1 MKLEWK
7 LVLSGRQRGTGLK
20 KRYVEGGTMPPAV
33 NWSHIY
39 CAVGTPP
46 FKATKWYFCEPTV
59 PNVPLGWD
67 VIDGDHSMLPEM
79 GGTGIAKR
87 PANNRVSRQPAG
99 AVAGLAGISALGNGG
114 ISASVASAVA
124 TEVEDQMHDSP
135 TGTQAAAP
143 FSIWGIEFKKV
154 LPAIVIGVTTS
165 VISQLILDEVR
176 ASRQA
181 GRDSKRVL
189 A

>member
-1 MKLEWK
+1 
-7 LVLSGRQRGTGLK
+7 
-20 KRYVEGGTMPPAV
+20 
-33 NWSHIY
+33 
-39 CAVGTPP
+39 VGTPP

-59 PNVPLGWD
+59 QNVPLGWD

-79 GGTGIAKR
+79 GGTGITKR
-87 PANNRVSRQPAG
+87 PANNRVTRQPGG
-99 AVAGLAGISALGNGG
+99 AVAGLAGIAAFGNG

-124 TEVEDQMHDSP
+124 TEVEDQMHDAP
-135 TGTQAAAP
+135 TGTQPSSP

-181 GRDSKRVL
+181 GRERNKDL